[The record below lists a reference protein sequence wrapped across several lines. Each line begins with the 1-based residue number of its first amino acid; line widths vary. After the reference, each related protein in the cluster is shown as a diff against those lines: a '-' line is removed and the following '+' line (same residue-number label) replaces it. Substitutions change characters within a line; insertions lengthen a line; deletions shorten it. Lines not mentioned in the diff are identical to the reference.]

1 MEGKILGVNDY
12 PCVWVVVFVRRSFVL
27 NETSEYRH
35 CFLSEEEAIGYMLS
49 SMRERTMNECV
60 NECVNEL
67 SGNSARISTNDW
79 ECVWTIEKYVK
90 Q

>member
-12 PCVWVVVFVRRSFVL
+12 PYVWVVVFVRSSFVL
-27 NETSEYRH
+27 NETTEYRH

-60 NECVNEL
+60 NEL
-67 SGNSARISTNDW
+67 SGNSARISTNNW
-79 ECVWTIEKYVK
+79 ECRWTIEKYVK

>member
-1 MEGKILGVNDY
+1 MEGKILSVSDY
-12 PCVWVVVFVRRSFVL
+12 PCVWVVVFVRQSFVL
-27 NETSEYRH
+27 NETTEKRH

-49 SMRERTMNECV
+49 SMRERYLCECV
-60 NECVNEL
+60 SEL

>member
-1 MEGKILGVNDY
+1 MKSKILGVNDY
-12 PCVWVVVFVRRSFVL
+12 PYVWVVVFVRSSFVL
-27 NETSEYRH
+27 NETSEYRS

-49 SMRERTMNECV
+49 SMRERKIDECSS
-60 NECVNEL
+60 EL
-67 SGNSARISTNDW
+67 SGSIARIGTNDW